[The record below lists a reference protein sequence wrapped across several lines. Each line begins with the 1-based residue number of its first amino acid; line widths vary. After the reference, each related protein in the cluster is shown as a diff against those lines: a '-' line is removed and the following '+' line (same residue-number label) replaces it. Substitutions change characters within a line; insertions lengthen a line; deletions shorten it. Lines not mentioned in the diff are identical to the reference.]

1 MHLVA
6 TTNKFIINLT
16 ILFILSFICFLPVKA
31 QYEYES
37 LRYAMLRQAGSSRF
51 MSMGGALGALG
62 SDFSCVSNNP
72 AGIGLYRNSQGHFT
86 PAIYLAQQ
94 NSSISDKDF
103 QNEKFNFNFGS
114 VGLIYSRRFRRN
126 SLQGL
131 QYLNFGIGYHRT
143 NNFNHRFFAETTDQQ
158 QTLTDYFLSSAQGI
172 NVSNLDPFTT
182 QLAFSTSLIDTTG
195 SPFQYSGNGPLQS
208 NQKLIRRFF
217 QSNGSSGE
225 IAMAAAANLSNRF
238 FIGMNVSVSTLNYKS
253 NDEYSETDQLQ
264 VNPLFH
270 QFTYIQNRNVSGL
283 GVNIKAGFI
292 YKPVNWFRAGFAF
305 HTPTWYA
312 MTENKDNT
320 LQTDLATG
328 KFRADS
334 PVGIF
339 EYDLSTPWK
348 WQTSLGFVIMKNTAI
363 GIEYELMDYRGIN
376 LTDNSG
382 MFNSSKPI
390 IDSIYTLSHH
400 IKFGSEVR
408 IDPFRIRLGYQ
419 WQSNPYASI
428 TALNSSMHH
437 FSGGIGFRT
446 KKWFTFDAAYMLSV
460 IDGKETFHQNLI
472 DKIPFQ
478 LQSFLHHVSL
488 SVGFNF

>member
-1 MHLVA
+1 
-6 TTNKFIINLT
+6 
-16 ILFILSFICFLPVKA
+16 
-31 QYEYES
+31 
-37 LRYAMLRQAGSSRF
+37 
-51 MSMGGALGALG
+51 
-62 SDFSCVSNNP
+62 
-72 AGIGLYRNSQGHFT
+72 
-86 PAIYLAQQ
+86 
-94 NSSISDKDF
+94 
-103 QNEKFNFNFGS
+103 
-114 VGLIYSRRFRRN
+114 
-126 SLQGL
+126 
-131 QYLNFGIGYHRT
+131 
-143 NNFNHRFFAETTDQQ
+143 
-158 QTLTDYFLSSAQGI
+158 
-172 NVSNLDPFTT
+172 
-182 QLAFSTSLIDTTG
+182 
-195 SPFQYSGNGPLQS
+195 
-208 NQKLIRRFF
+208 
-217 QSNGSSGE
+217 
-225 IAMAAAANLSNRF
+225 
-238 FIGMNVSVSTLNYKS
+238 
-253 NDEYSETDQLQ
+253 
-264 VNPLFH
+264 
-270 QFTYIQNRNVSGL
+270 
-283 GVNIKAGFI
+283 
-292 YKPVNWFRAGFAF
+292 
-305 HTPTWYA
+305 

-320 LQTDLATG
+320 LQTDLAAG

-334 PVGIF
+334 PVGVF

-382 MFNSSKPI
+382 FFNSSQPI

-446 KKWFTFDAAYMLSV
+446 KKWFTFDAAYMLS
-460 IDGKETFHQNLI
+460 IFDGKEIFHQNLT

>member
-1 MHLVA
+1 M
-6 TTNKFIINLT
+6 
-16 ILFILSFICFLPVKA
+16 LSVFDILPVNA

-37 LRYAMLRQAGSSRF
+37 LRYAMLRQTGSSRF
-51 MSMGGALGALG
+51 ISMGGAMGALG

-72 AGIGLYRNSQGHFT
+72 AGIGLFRNSQGHFT

-94 NSSISDKDF
+94 NSTISDKDF
-103 QNEKFNFNFGS
+103 ENEKFNFNFGS

-126 SLQGL
+126 SLKGL
-131 QYLNFGIGYHRT
+131 QYLNFGIGYQRT
-143 NNFNHRFFAETTDQQ
+143 NNFNHRFFAETTDQL
-158 QTLTDYFLSSAQGI
+158 QTLTDYFLSSAQGNNI
-172 NVSNLDPFTT
+172 SNLDPFTA
-182 QLAFSTSLIDTTG
+182 QLAFSSSLIDTAG
-195 SPFQYSGNGPLQS
+195 SPVQYTSNGPLHAD
-208 NQKLIRRFF
+208 QKLIRRFF

-238 FIGMNVSVSTLNYKS
+238 FIGMNVSVSTFNYKS

-264 VNPLFH
+264 VNPLFN
-270 QFTYIQNRNVSGL
+270 QFTYTQNRNISGL
-283 GVNIKAGFI
+283 GVNIKVGFI
-292 YKPVNWFRAGFAF
+292 YKPVNWFRAGFSF

-320 LQTDLATG
+320 LQTDLVTG

-334 PVGIF
+334 PVSIF

-363 GIEYELMDYRGIN
+363 GIEYELLDYRGIN

-382 MFNSSKPI
+382 LFNSSKPI

-419 WQSNPYASI
+419 WQSNPYASA
-428 TALNSSMHH
+428 TTLNASMHH
-437 FSGGIGFRT
+437 LSGGIGFRT
-446 KKWFTFDAAYMLSV
+446 KKWFTFDAAYMLS
-460 IDGKETFHQNLI
+460 IFEGKETFHQNLTM
-472 DKIPFQ
+472 KIPFQ
-478 LQSFLHHVSL
+478 LQSFLHHISL
-488 SVGFNF
+488 TVGFNF